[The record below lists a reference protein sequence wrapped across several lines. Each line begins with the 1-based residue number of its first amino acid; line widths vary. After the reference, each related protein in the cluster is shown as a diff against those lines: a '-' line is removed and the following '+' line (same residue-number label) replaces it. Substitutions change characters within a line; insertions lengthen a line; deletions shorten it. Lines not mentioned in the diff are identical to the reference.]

1 LKACATAR
9 RFGHNT
15 DALSNSLLIVGA
27 SQILT
32 LRGRGPRRGKALS
45 NLGVINDG
53 ALLIRD
59 GRIVAVGVR
68 AKVEALPEA
77 KAADNLYVG
86 GRVVL
91 PGFVDSHTH
100 LVHAAS
106 RAEEYELKIAGAS
119 YEEIARNGGGILNSV
134 KKLRVATSEALKKRA
149 LSALREFAANG
160 TTTLEAKSGY
170 GLDVTSELK
179 ILNLHQ
185 ELLRE
190 QPLEIVST
198 FLGAHVVPTEYRG
211 TPGGPQR
218 YVSML
223 IHRLIP
229 EVAERKLAEFCDVFC
244 DRGAFSRAQSEQVL
258 EAGERHGLAPRIHA
272 EQLTRTGAAQLG
284 MQLGAASCDHLEQ
297 VNHADIRALG
307 KSRTVATLMPGC
319 DFHLGL
325 KQYAPARSLIDGGAI
340 VSLATD
346 YNPGTSPT
354 LSMPMILSLACTQL
368 RMTPAEAITAAT
380 INGAYALRRDK
391 DIGSLEAGKRGD
403 VAIFDVED
411 YREIP
416 YYFGVN
422 KCWMTIKDGEIV
434 HGGSPYRM

>member
-27 SQILT
+27 SQLLT
-32 LRGRGPRRGKALS
+32 LRGRGPRRGKTLS

-77 KAADNLYVG
+77 KTADNLFVG

-119 YEEIARNGGGILNSV
+119 YEEIARKGDGILNSV
-134 KKLRVATSEALKKRA
+134 KKLRAATSEALKKRA
-149 LSALREFAANG
+149 LAALREFAANG

-229 EVAERKLAEFCDVFC
+229 EVAERRLAEFCDVFC

-258 EAGERHGLAPRIHA
+258 EAGERHGLVPRIHA

-307 KSRTVATLMPGC
+307 NSRTVATLMPGC

-368 RMTPAEAITAAT
+368 RMTPAEAIAAAT

-391 DIGSLEAGKRGD
+391 DIGSLEVGKRGD